1 MTMGYPNPQYPPQQ
15 PGYGPPPGYPPQ
27 GPPQGYPP
35 QGPPQQY
42 PPQQQYAPQ
51 GYGPPPQQGYG
62 QPPAG
67 GAEVNWEKWYNEADN
82 TGGGGYTP
90 GWWPAVVE
98 ANEYG
103 FTKAGDKRAFQ
114 VKVKFT
120 AGPNAGRSMANTQ
133 AISEYTNDNQPNTGG
148 MGALFRRL
156 AAMGIPVGDRFGDPP
171 GTQPWFR
178 TMTGEQAAA
187 LSVGRPLEVEVI
199 EDTAY
204 GNQKIRGMRRAAAA
218 AGQPGPY
225 AAPAPPQGAP
235 GGPQAPQP
243 YGYAQQAAPA
253 PQGMAPGAP
262 GTGQFTP
269 AGAAQQGYP
278 QQAPPQQAPQPA
290 QGYPPQAP
298 PNGYPQQ
305 APAQAAPAPGP
316 QPQAPGQ
323 APGQPP
329 WMTQG

>member
-1 MTMGYPNPQYPPQQ
+1 MTMGYPQNPQYPPQGPQ
-15 PGYGPPPGYPPQ
+15 GYPPQGQPPGYGPPPGYPPQ
-27 GPPQGYPP
+27 GPPP
-35 QGPPQQY
+35 Q
-42 PPQQQYAPQ
+42 Q
-51 GYGPPPQQGYG
+51 GYGPPPVYGPQQQGYA
-62 QPPAG
+62 PPQYPPPSA
-67 GAEVNWEKWYNEADN
+67 AEVNWERWYNEADN

-133 AISEYTNDNQPNTGG
+133 AISEWTNDGQPNTGG

-156 AAMGIPVGDRFGDPP
+156 RALGIPVGDRFGDPP

-178 TMTGEQAAA
+178 TMSGEQAAA
-187 LSVGRPLEVEVI
+187 MTIGRPLEVEVI

-204 GNQKIRGMRRAAAA
+204 GNQKIRGMRPAAAG

-225 AAPAPPQGAP
+225 AAPGPSPAPQ
-235 GGPQAPQP
+235 GGPQAPTP
-243 YGYAQQAAPA
+243 YGYAQQAPQGQQGP
-253 PQGMAPGAP
+253 PQGMNPGAP

-278 QQAPPQQAPQPA
+278 GQGQPPVQQAP
-290 QGYPPQAP
+290 G
-298 PNGYPQQ
+298 NGYPQQ
-305 APAQAAPAPGP
+305 AQPAGP
-316 QPQAPGQ
+316 QPPAPGQ

-329 WMTQG
+329 WMAQG